1 MTLLFTLAE
10 LKKLLE
16 LKVQLGA
23 YSLSVLDGLV
33 MVSVLIVTQLL
44 LWVLIRLV
52 NRWMKKREVELGKR
66 FTIKRLIRTLVYI
79 IGAVVALQTI
89 GIDLSILL
97 TGSAALLVGVGIG
110 LQGFFNDVVSG
121 FVMLFEGGLRVGD
134 TMQVE
139 GDVARVERI
148 DLRSTRVVNRRGE
161 LLVLPNGQVLGQTV
175 KNLSQGQEHTRV
187 DITVTVQYGSD
198 VRRVQALLV
207 QAATGVEGVAQ
218 DQEIRVLLREFGD
231 NGLRFELRFWTADA
245 WLREVTASEVRYAV
259 EKALRESGVVI
270 PYPQHVLHWASPPTS
285 EG

>member
-1 MTLLFTLAE
+1 MTLLFTLDE
-10 LKKLLE
+10 FKKLLE
-16 LKVQLGA
+16 LEVQLGT

-33 MVSVLIVTQLL
+33 MVSVLVVTQLL
-44 LWVLIRLV
+44 LWVLMRLV
-52 NRWMKKREVELGKR
+52 NRWMRKREVELGKR

-79 IGAVVALQTI
+79 IGVVVALQTI

-187 DITVTVQYGSD
+187 DISVTVEYGSD
-198 VRRVQALLV
+198 VNQVQDLLV
-207 QAATGVEGVAQ
+207 AAAMGVEGVAK

-231 NGLRFELRFWTADA
+231 NGLRFELRFWTGDA
-245 WLREVTASEVRYAV
+245 WLREMTASEVRYAV

-270 PYPQHVLHWASPPTS
+270 PFPQHVLRWASPPT
-285 EG
+285 GGG

>member
-187 DITVTVQYGSD
+187 DITVTVEYGSD

-270 PYPQHVLHWASPPTS
+270 PYPQRVLHWASPPT
-285 EG
+285 GGG